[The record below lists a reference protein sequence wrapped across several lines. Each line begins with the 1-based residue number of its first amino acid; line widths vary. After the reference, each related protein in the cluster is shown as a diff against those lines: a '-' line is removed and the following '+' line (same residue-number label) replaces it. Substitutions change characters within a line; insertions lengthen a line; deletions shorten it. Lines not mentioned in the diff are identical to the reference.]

1 MTNLTKIARRIA
13 SRTALPMKRTN
24 LPDSADYREFFES
37 FAPDLNYFRT
47 EVSEITETRGDPRQK
62 IYTPRFGDVM
72 SLGNLRVLWDN
83 LVADSTA
90 KDPEVGAKIAK
101 ERDAF
106 FQMADESSINVLETF
121 PISFRKAKIPVFLS
135 PKWLAHDAVGH
146 SSIKST
152 PKIPLDLFE
161 IRVLRPDVVRAR
173 AIKVSAPIE
182 EAFADSFLPQF
193 VLREIFLAS
202 IDPKTLPESLQGA
215 AFSHV
220 RQTGQVDDLTAD
232 LGILIVQPQSDLSK
246 VRFDAPEIFVG
257 EKSQDNISLKSFP
270 DAIATVQIA
279 RGKEAVAKSLFLEI
293 VADLSKEFSST
304 QASRL
309 LGKVVII

>member
-37 FAPDLNYFRT
+37 FAPDVNYFRT
-47 EVSEITETRGDPRQK
+47 KVGDVADSRGDPSQK
-62 IYTPRFGDVM
+62 VFPPRFGDVV
-72 SLGNLRVLWDN
+72 SLEKLRVLWDKFIE
-83 LVADSTA
+83 AETS
-90 KDPEVGAKIAK
+90 KYPKIGAEIAK

-146 SSIKST
+146 SSIKT
-152 PKIPLDLFE
+152 TLKIPLDLFE
-161 IRVLRPDVVRAR
+161 IRVLRPDFVRAR

-215 AFSHV
+215 AFSYV

-257 EKSQDNISLKSFP
+257 EKPQDISLKSFP

-279 RGKEAVAKSLFLEI
+279 RGKEAVAKALFLEI
-293 VADLSKEFSST
+293 VADLSKEFAST